1 MSQFFSS
8 LEKTGIRQ
16 LGLSI
21 TYTDGEVS
29 VSVLPKSHADDKGLK
44 SLRPLSLQ
52 ASVEEMDSKF
62 FEAVQ
67 SPLER
72 TKTMFDSVEAYEASL
87 KASEGRTA
95 KAKKQ
100 KESIGKKST
109 ALQNLIKEKDF
120 NPMKDHEKAIKAAKE
135 ILALNPDHK
144 EAKKVL
150 EQMSQY
156 ESPNLF
162 QDADR

>member
-1 MSQFFSS
+1 
-8 LEKTGIRQ
+8 

-44 SLRPLSLQ
+44 SLRPLTLR

-62 FEAVQ
+62 LEAVQ
-67 SPLER
+67 RPLGR

-95 KAKKQ
+95 MAKKQ
-100 KESIGKKST
+100 KESVGKKTT

-120 NPMKDHEKAIKAAKE
+120 NPMKDHGRAIKAAKE
-135 ILALNPDHK
+135 ILALDPDHK

-156 ESPNLF
+156 GSPNLF

>member
-1 MSQFFSS
+1 MA
-8 LEKTGIRQ
+8 
-16 LGLSI
+16 
-21 TYTDGEVS
+21 
-29 VSVLPKSHADDKGLK
+29 VLTKGHAADKGLK
-44 SLRPLSLQ
+44 SLRPLGLR

-62 FEAVQ
+62 FEAIQ

-87 KASEGRTA
+87 KVSEGRTA
-95 KAKKQ
+95 KTKKQ
-100 KESIGKKST
+100 KESVGKKAT

-120 NPMKDHEKAIKAAKE
+120 NPMKDHERAIKAAKE
-135 ILALNPDHK
+135 ILALDPDHK

-162 QDADR
+162 QDADC

>member
-1 MSQFFSS
+1 MSHFFSS

-16 LGLSI
+16 MGLSI
-21 TYTDGEVS
+21 TFSDREVS

-44 SLRPLSLQ
+44 SLRPLSLR
-52 ASVEEMDSKF
+52 ASIEEMDSKF

-67 SPLER
+67 RPLER

-100 KESIGKKST
+100 KESVGKKT
-109 ALQNLIKEKDF
+109 TVLQNLIKEKDF
-120 NPMKDHEKAIKAAKE
+120 NPMKDHERVIKAAKE
-135 ILALNPDHK
+135 ILVIDPENK

-150 EQMSQY
+150 ERMSQY

-162 QDADR
+162 QDANR

>member
-1 MSQFFSS
+1 MNQFFSS

-21 TYTDGEVS
+21 TYADGEVS
-29 VSVLPKSHADDKGLK
+29 VSLLPKSHVDDKGLK

-62 FEAVQ
+62 FEAIQ

-87 KASEGRTA
+87 KASEGKTA

-100 KESIGKKST
+100 QESVGKKAT

-135 ILALNPDHK
+135 ILAIDPDYK

-162 QDADR
+162 QDADS

>member
-1 MSQFFSS
+1 MNHFFSS
-8 LEKTGIRQ
+8 LEKTGIRR
-16 LGLSI
+16 LGRSI
-21 TYTDGEVS
+21 SSTDGEVS

-44 SLRPLSLQ
+44 SLRPLSLR

-62 FEAVQ
+62 FEAIQ

-87 KASEGRTA
+87 KVSEGRTA
-95 KAKKQ
+95 KTKKQ
-100 KESIGKKST
+100 KESVGKKAT

-120 NPMKDHEKAIKAAKE
+120 NPMKDHERAIKAAKE
-135 ILALNPDHK
+135 ILALDPDNK

-150 EQMSQY
+150 EEMSQY

>member
-1 MSQFFSS
+1 MNQFFSS

-29 VSVLPKSHADDKGLK
+29 VSVLPKSHADDKELK
-44 SLRPLSLQ
+44 SLRPLSLR

-62 FEAVQ
+62 FEAIQ

-87 KASEGRTA
+87 KVSEGRTA

-100 KESIGKKST
+100 KESVGKKAT

-120 NPMKDHEKAIKAAKE
+120 NPMKDHERAIKAAKE
-135 ILALNPDHK
+135 VLAIEPDHK